1 MVMNY
6 IFDKIKYNF
15 WSKLTISIIL
25 WVLYLEIN
33 PKITGIWI
41 RPDVNNNK
49 VIILNN
55 IIPFIVNT
63 LKMKEMWTLQ
73 FFDMNFVIANIINII
88 LFTIIENNL

>member
-41 RPDVNNNK
+41 RLDVNNNK

-88 LFTIIENNL
+88 LFTIIENYL